1 MVRFISSQETLSLR
15 SKMLRNNLSLAECTF
30 PTDQIEGAFHL
41 GCFVED
47 QLVSV
52 ASFFP
57 NNYRDQPKEGYQLRG
72 MATDSDFVGEG
83 FGAKLIDFAVIQL
96 NAANASYIWC
106 NARSS
111 AVEFYKK
118 KGFELISSEFEIEGV
133 GAHYEM
139 ILNTKK

>member
-1 MVRFISSQETLSLR
+1 
-15 SKMLRNNLSLAECTF
+15 MLRNNLSLAECTF

-57 NNYRDQPKEGYQLRG
+57 NNHRDQPKEGYQLRG

>member
-1 MVRFISSQETLSLR
+1 
-15 SKMLRNNLSLAECTF
+15 MLRNNLSLAECTF